1 MGEGALLAKHCFAS
15 ARTHSRQRLGRTA
28 ERGLRRPPQPDPPR
42 LPTGNRFCFCCCL
55 GSCRGR
61 GLCRCRAQPCRTPP
75 RRGVANACDGS
86 SHGQPWTRLY
96 TSGVT
101 RLSRPQRLLL
111 QLAILATLLMVLA
124 PLVSR
129 ALQAPP
135 MDHAAMAGM
144 DHAHMHHDAAAV
156 GQSPLHGQRSPT
168 PPADPHAM
176 HGEAC
181 EYCVLAMR
189 LLPWLAVL
197 VLLLPLL
204 WRPRLVFP
212 WSQQVLPALR
222 WPAHAA
228 RGPPRASIVR

>member
-1 MGEGALLAKHCFAS
+1 
-15 ARTHSRQRLGRTA
+15 
-28 ERGLRRPPQPDPPR
+28 
-42 LPTGNRFCFCCCL
+42 
-55 GSCRGR
+55 
-61 GLCRCRAQPCRTPP
+61 
-75 RRGVANACDGS
+75 
-86 SHGQPWTRLY
+86 
-96 TSGVT
+96 
-101 RLSRPQRLLL
+101 
-111 QLAILATLLMVLA
+111 MVLA

-135 MDHAAMAGM
+135 MDHTAMAGM
-144 DHAHMHHDAAAV
+144 DHAAMGHDMHDMAMAGHDQHGAAPAA
-156 GQSPLHGQRSPT
+156 PLPA
-168 PPADPHAM
+168 ADPHAM

-212 WSQQVLPALR
+212 WLQQVLPVPH

-228 RGPPRASIVR
+228 RGPPRVSIVR

>member
-1 MGEGALLAKHCFAS
+1 M
-15 ARTHSRQRLGRTA
+15 T
-28 ERGLRRPPQPDPPR
+28 R
-42 LPTGNRFCFCCCL
+42 LP
-55 GSCRGR
+55 
-61 GLCRCRAQPCRTPP
+61 
-75 RRGVANACDGS
+75 
-86 SHGQPWTRLY
+86 
-96 TSGVT
+96 
-101 RLSRPQRLLL
+101 RPQRLLL

-124 PLVSR
+124 PLFSR

-135 MDHAAMAGM
+135 MDHTAMAAMDHAAMGHDMHDMAMAG
-144 DHAHMHHDAAAV
+144 HDQHGAAPAA
-156 GQSPLHGQRSPT
+156 PDR
-168 PPADPHAM
+168 PADPHAM

-212 WSQQVLPALR
+212 WSQRVLPAPH

-228 RGPPRASIVR
+228 RGPPRVSIVR

>member
-1 MGEGALLAKHCFAS
+1 MDGFTAS
-15 ARTHSRQRLGRTA
+15 PA
-28 ERGLRRPPQPDPPR
+28 
-42 LPTGNRFCFCCCL
+42 TG
-55 GSCRGR
+55 
-61 GLCRCRAQPCRTPP
+61 PTPP
-75 RRGVANACDGS
+75 THRNPLLLLLRLLPWPLFRQVQGAALPINPSCDGS

-96 TSGVT
+96 TSGMT

-111 QLAILATLLMVLA
+111 QLAVLATLLMVLA

-129 ALQAPP
+129 ALHAQP

-144 DHAHMHHDAAAV
+144 DHAHMQHDGAV
-156 GQSPLHGQRSPT
+156 AGQSPLPAHTDPT

-212 WSQQVLPALR
+212 WSRQVLPALC

-228 RGPPRASIVR
+228 RGPPPFSIVR

>member
-1 MGEGALLAKHCFAS
+1 MDVAS
-15 ARTHSRQRLGRTA
+15 AGAGRSPA
-28 ERGLRRPPQPDPPR
+28 EHPA
-42 LPTGNRFCFCCCL
+42 T
-55 GSCRGR
+55 
-61 GLCRCRAQPCRTPP
+61 
-75 RRGVANACDGS
+75 GVANACDGS

-111 QLAILATLLMVLA
+111 QLAVLATLLMVLA

-129 ALQAPP
+129 ALQAQP
-135 MDHAAMAGM
+135 MEHAAMAGM
-144 DHAHMHHDAAAV
+144 DHAAMGHDMHDMAMAGHDQHGAAPAAP
-156 GQSPLHGQRSPT
+156 SR
-168 PPADPHAM
+168 PPDPHAM

-228 RGPPRASIVR
+228 RGPPRFSFVR

>member
-1 MGEGALLAKHCFAS
+1 M
-15 ARTHSRQRLGRTA
+15 
-28 ERGLRRPPQPDPPR
+28 
-42 LPTGNRFCFCCCL
+42 
-55 GSCRGR
+55 
-61 GLCRCRAQPCRTPP
+61 
-75 RRGVANACDGS
+75 
-86 SHGQPWTRLY
+86 
-96 TSGVT
+96 T
-101 RLSRPQRLLL
+101 RLSRPHRLLL
-111 QLAILATLLMVLA
+111 QLAVLATLLMVLA

-129 ALQAPP
+129 ALQAQP

-144 DHAHMHHDAAAV
+144 DHAHMQHDGAV
-156 GQSPLHGQRSPT
+156 ADQSPLPGHTDPT

-212 WSQQVLPALR
+212 WSRQVLPALC

-228 RGPPRASIVR
+228 RGPPPFSIVR

>member
-1 MGEGALLAKHCFAS
+1 M
-15 ARTHSRQRLGRTA
+15 
-28 ERGLRRPPQPDPPR
+28 
-42 LPTGNRFCFCCCL
+42 
-55 GSCRGR
+55 
-61 GLCRCRAQPCRTPP
+61 
-75 RRGVANACDGS
+75 
-86 SHGQPWTRLY
+86 
-96 TSGVT
+96 T

-129 ALQAPP
+129 ALQAQP
-135 MDHAAMAGM
+135 MEHAAMAGM
-144 DHAHMHHDAAAV
+144 DHAAMGHDMHGMAMAGHDQHGAAPAAP
-156 GQSPLHGQRSPT
+156 SR
-168 PPADPHAM
+168 PADPHAM

-228 RGPPRASIVR
+228 RGPPCLSIVR

>member
-1 MGEGALLAKHCFAS
+1 
-15 ARTHSRQRLGRTA
+15 
-28 ERGLRRPPQPDPPR
+28 
-42 LPTGNRFCFCCCL
+42 
-55 GSCRGR
+55 
-61 GLCRCRAQPCRTPP
+61 
-75 RRGVANACDGS
+75 
-86 SHGQPWTRLY
+86 
-96 TSGVT
+96 VT

-111 QLAILATLLMVLA
+111 QLAVLATLLMVLA

-129 ALQAPP
+129 ALQAQP
-135 MDHAAMAGM
+135 MEHAVMAGM
-144 DHAHMHHDAAAV
+144 DHAAMGHAMPAMAMAGHDQHGAAPAV
-156 GQSPLHGQRSPT
+156 PRPA
-168 PPADPHAM
+168 ADPHAM

-212 WSQQVLPALR
+212 WSQQVLPAPH

-228 RGPPRASIVR
+228 RGPPRVSIVR

>member
-1 MGEGALLAKHCFAS
+1 MDGFTAS
-15 ARTHSRQRLGRTA
+15 PA
-28 ERGLRRPPQPDPPR
+28 
-42 LPTGNRFCFCCCL
+42 TG
-55 GSCRGR
+55 
-61 GLCRCRAQPCRTPP
+61 PTPP
-75 RRGVANACDGS
+75 SQGLPAFDVDSAGAGRSPADNPPSCDGS

-111 QLAILATLLMVLA
+111 QLAVLATLLMVLA

-135 MDHAAMAGM
+135 MDHAAIAGM
-144 DHAHMHHDAAAV
+144 DHAAMGHDRQDMAMPGHDHHSAAPA
-156 GQSPLHGQRSPT
+156 T
-168 PPADPHAM
+168 PSRPADPHAM

-212 WSQQVLPALR
+212 WSQRVLPAAR

>member
-1 MGEGALLAKHCFAS
+1 M
-15 ARTHSRQRLGRTA
+15 
-28 ERGLRRPPQPDPPR
+28 
-42 LPTGNRFCFCCCL
+42 
-55 GSCRGR
+55 
-61 GLCRCRAQPCRTPP
+61 
-75 RRGVANACDGS
+75 
-86 SHGQPWTRLY
+86 
-96 TSGVT
+96 T

-111 QLAILATLLMVLA
+111 QLAVLATLLMVLA

-129 ALQAPP
+129 ALQASP

-144 DHAHMHHDAAAV
+144 DHAAMGHDMHDMAIAGHD
-156 GQSPLHGQRSPT
+156 QHGSA
-168 PPADPHAM
+168 PAERNRPVDPHAM

-204 WRPRLVFP
+204 WRPRLAFP

-228 RGPPRASIVR
+228 RGPPRFSIVR

>member
-1 MGEGALLAKHCFAS
+1 M
-15 ARTHSRQRLGRTA
+15 
-28 ERGLRRPPQPDPPR
+28 
-42 LPTGNRFCFCCCL
+42 
-55 GSCRGR
+55 
-61 GLCRCRAQPCRTPP
+61 
-75 RRGVANACDGS
+75 
-86 SHGQPWTRLY
+86 
-96 TSGVT
+96 T

-129 ALQAPP
+129 ALQAQP
-135 MDHAAMAGM
+135 MEHAAMAGM
-144 DHAHMHHDAAAV
+144 DHAAMGHDMHAMAMAGHDQHGAAPAAP
-156 GQSPLHGQRSPT
+156 SPA
-168 PPADPHAM
+168 ADPHAM

-212 WSQQVLPALR
+212 WSQQVLPVPH

-228 RGPPRASIVR
+228 RGPPRVSIVR

>member
-1 MGEGALLAKHCFAS
+1 M
-15 ARTHSRQRLGRTA
+15 
-28 ERGLRRPPQPDPPR
+28 
-42 LPTGNRFCFCCCL
+42 
-55 GSCRGR
+55 
-61 GLCRCRAQPCRTPP
+61 
-75 RRGVANACDGS
+75 
-86 SHGQPWTRLY
+86 
-96 TSGVT
+96 T

-111 QLAILATLLMVLA
+111 RLAILATLLMVLA

-129 ALQAPP
+129 ALQAHP

-144 DHAHMHHDAAAV
+144 DHAAMGHDMHGMAMAGHD
-156 GQSPLHGQRSPT
+156 LHGAT
-168 PPADPHAM
+168 PAAPDRPADPHAM

-212 WSQQVLPALR
+212 WSQQVLLALR

-228 RGPPRASIVR
+228 RGPPPPSIVR

>member
-1 MGEGALLAKHCFAS
+1 M
-15 ARTHSRQRLGRTA
+15 
-28 ERGLRRPPQPDPPR
+28 
-42 LPTGNRFCFCCCL
+42 
-55 GSCRGR
+55 
-61 GLCRCRAQPCRTPP
+61 
-75 RRGVANACDGS
+75 
-86 SHGQPWTRLY
+86 
-96 TSGVT
+96 T

-111 QLAILATLLMVLA
+111 QLAVLATLLMVLA

-135 MDHAAMAGM
+135 MDHTAMAGM
-144 DHAHMHHDAAAV
+144 DHAAMGHDMHDMTMAGHDPHGASQAA
-156 GQSPLHGQRSPT
+156 PNR
-168 PPADPHAM
+168 PADPHAM

-197 VLLLPLL
+197 VLQLPLL

-228 RGPPRASIVR
+228 RGPPRSSIVR

>member
-1 MGEGALLAKHCFAS
+1 M
-15 ARTHSRQRLGRTA
+15 
-28 ERGLRRPPQPDPPR
+28 
-42 LPTGNRFCFCCCL
+42 
-55 GSCRGR
+55 
-61 GLCRCRAQPCRTPP
+61 
-75 RRGVANACDGS
+75 
-86 SHGQPWTRLY
+86 
-96 TSGVT
+96 T

-111 QLAILATLLMVLA
+111 QLAVLATLLMVLA

-129 ALQAPP
+129 ALQAQP
-135 MDHAAMAGM
+135 MDHAARVGM
-144 DHAHMHHDAAAV
+144 DHAAMGHDQHGTAPA
-156 GQSPLHGQRSPT
+156 SPSR
-168 PPADPHAM
+168 PADPHAM

-212 WSQQVLPALR
+212 WSQRVLPIAR

>member
-1 MGEGALLAKHCFAS
+1 M
-15 ARTHSRQRLGRTA
+15 
-28 ERGLRRPPQPDPPR
+28 
-42 LPTGNRFCFCCCL
+42 
-55 GSCRGR
+55 
-61 GLCRCRAQPCRTPP
+61 
-75 RRGVANACDGS
+75 
-86 SHGQPWTRLY
+86 
-96 TSGVT
+96 T

-135 MDHAAMAGM
+135 MDHAAMGHDMHDMAMAGH
-144 DHAHMHHDAAAV
+144 DHHGAAPAA
-156 GQSPLHGQRSPT
+156 PNR
-168 PPADPHAM
+168 PADPHAM

-204 WRPRLVFP
+204 
-212 WSQQVLPALR
+212 
-222 WPAHAA
+222 
-228 RGPPRASIVR
+228 

>member
-1 MGEGALLAKHCFAS
+1 M
-15 ARTHSRQRLGRTA
+15 
-28 ERGLRRPPQPDPPR
+28 
-42 LPTGNRFCFCCCL
+42 
-55 GSCRGR
+55 
-61 GLCRCRAQPCRTPP
+61 
-75 RRGVANACDGS
+75 
-86 SHGQPWTRLY
+86 
-96 TSGVT
+96 T

-111 QLAILATLLMVLA
+111 QLAVLATLLMVLA

-129 ALQAPP
+129 ALQAQP
-135 MDHAAMAGM
+135 MEHAAMAGM
-144 DHAHMHHDAAAV
+144 DHAAMGHDMHDMAMPGHDQHGAAPAAP
-156 GQSPLHGQRSPT
+156 SR
-168 PPADPHAM
+168 PADPHAM

-228 RGPPRASIVR
+228 RGPPRFSFVR

>member
-1 MGEGALLAKHCFAS
+1 M
-15 ARTHSRQRLGRTA
+15 
-28 ERGLRRPPQPDPPR
+28 
-42 LPTGNRFCFCCCL
+42 
-55 GSCRGR
+55 
-61 GLCRCRAQPCRTPP
+61 
-75 RRGVANACDGS
+75 
-86 SHGQPWTRLY
+86 
-96 TSGVT
+96 T

-111 QLAILATLLMVLA
+111 QLAILATLLMVFA

-129 ALQAPP
+129 ALQAQP

-144 DHAHMHHDAAAV
+144 DHAAMSHDMHDMTMAGHD
-156 GQSPLHGQRSPT
+156 QHGTAPAERNR
-168 PPADPHAM
+168 PADPHAM

-212 WSQQVLPALR
+212 WSQRVLPAAR

>member
-1 MGEGALLAKHCFAS
+1 
-15 ARTHSRQRLGRTA
+15 
-28 ERGLRRPPQPDPPR
+28 
-42 LPTGNRFCFCCCL
+42 
-55 GSCRGR
+55 
-61 GLCRCRAQPCRTPP
+61 
-75 RRGVANACDGS
+75 
-86 SHGQPWTRLY
+86 
-96 TSGVT
+96 VT

-111 QLAILATLLMVLA
+111 QLAVLATLLMVLA

-135 MDHAAMAGM
+135 MDHTAMAGM
-144 DHAHMHHDAAAV
+144 DHAAMGHDMHDMAMAGHDQHGAAPAA
-156 GQSPLHGQRSPT
+156 PDR
-168 PPADPHAM
+168 PADPHAM
-176 HGEAC
+176 HGESC

-212 WSQQVLPALR
+212 WSQQVLPAPH

-228 RGPPRASIVR
+228 RGPPRVSIVR

>member
-1 MGEGALLAKHCFAS
+1 M
-15 ARTHSRQRLGRTA
+15 
-28 ERGLRRPPQPDPPR
+28 
-42 LPTGNRFCFCCCL
+42 
-55 GSCRGR
+55 
-61 GLCRCRAQPCRTPP
+61 
-75 RRGVANACDGS
+75 
-86 SHGQPWTRLY
+86 
-96 TSGVT
+96 T

-111 QLAILATLLMVLA
+111 QLAVLATLLMVLA

-129 ALQAPP
+129 ALQSSPMAP
-135 MDHAAMAGM
+135 AAMAGM
-144 DHAHMHHDAAAV
+144 DHAHMHHAGAGS
-156 GQSPLHGQRSPT
+156 GQSPLHGQRALT

-204 WRPRLVFP
+204 WRPRPAFP

-228 RGPPRASIVR
+228 RGPPLFSIVR